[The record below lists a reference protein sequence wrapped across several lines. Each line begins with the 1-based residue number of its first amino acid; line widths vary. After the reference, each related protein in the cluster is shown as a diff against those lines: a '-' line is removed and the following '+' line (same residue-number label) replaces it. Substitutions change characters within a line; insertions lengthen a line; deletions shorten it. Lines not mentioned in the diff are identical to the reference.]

1 MMRYFLS
8 AIGAEHNKNCSLD
21 EATLPERDFK
31 GSRQAPLPPSRPKT
45 LPERDLR

>member
-1 MMRYFLS
+1 MMRYFLA

-31 GSRQAPLPPSRPKT
+31 GSRKAPLPPRPKT